1 MALYLLPGH
10 ISVNYSMFFTP
21 QVATVTRLNVEFIP
35 DTTRF
40 AQPAFFFTSICL
52 KSLELI
58 QIFLI
63 FSLVAMSVRFPSRVC
78 VGTWVY
84 LQLKLIA
91 FITCNVIKHF
101 IEGIKSPHPPFMSF
115 LPFFLFVW
123 MFGFLFCFVVL
134 FCFYPWCILTNKKTE
149 SG

>member
-58 QIFLI
+58 QKKIYFFTCRHVSAI
-63 FSLVAMSVRFPSRVC
+63 SFQSVRGYMSVP
-78 VGTWVY
+78 T
-84 LQLKLIA
+84 
-91 FITCNVIKHF
+91 IKAN
-101 IEGIKSPHPPFMSF
+101 SF
-115 LPFFLFVW
+115 YYV
-123 MFGFLFCFVVL
+123 
-134 FCFYPWCILTNKKTE
+134 
-149 SG
+149 